1 MGEGYQ
7 DTGSQGLGKVEDGLG
22 EGDRKQ
28 TTKGAGKGP
37 DTWSWGVWRAKRE
50 TRGAIGDPRY
60 QRWEYLGNLGKPGLS
75 EGLGGGQEQVWGQ

>member
-7 DTGSQGLGKVEDGLG
+7 DTGWEAGLG

-37 DTWSWGVWRAKRE
+37 DTWSWGVGRAKRE
-50 TRGAIGDPRY
+50 TRGAIGDPRC
-60 QRWEYLGNLGKPGLS
+60 QR
-75 EGLGGGQEQVWGQ
+75 